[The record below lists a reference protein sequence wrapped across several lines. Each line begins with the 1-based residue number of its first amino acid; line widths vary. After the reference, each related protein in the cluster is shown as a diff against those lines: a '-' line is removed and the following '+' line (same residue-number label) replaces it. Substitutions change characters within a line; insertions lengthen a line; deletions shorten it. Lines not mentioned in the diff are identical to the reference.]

1 MRLGLVTVLLV
12 IACICG
18 VWTVRE
24 ARPIEHIPS
33 TIWISLLS
41 AQWGMPTSRSIGAT
55 LLAYALHIDLSDVRT
70 LLSGALA
77 GGQAGDDWIVAQPN
91 TTPPIEVAPAPDLQ
105 LDAPP
110 PSRDPPV
117 PETNPVAL
125 IYHAHPHE
133 SYLPE
138 LPGVHAVD
146 RAFDAIEN
154 GRTVTVLGASLAKQL
169 NTFGI
174 GSAHRAAPY
183 PWKNAYAAARRTII
197 EAMNT
202 HESLT
207 YLIDIHRDSLRREK
221 TTLTN
226 MKHTYARIVFVI
238 GQKNVDYTKNVR
250 FATRL
255 HERIERAVPGLSR
268 GIIVK
273 RAGSHGEFNQS
284 LSPNS
289 VLIEIGGVDNTLIE
303 AQRSID
309 VLASALRDI
318 IVEDTGGVEKTL

>member
-1 MRLGLVTVLLV
+1 MRPGRMIVLIIIV
-12 IACICG
+12 CVWG

-24 ARPIEHIPS
+24 AHPLERIPS
-33 TIWISLLS
+33 TIWTNLLA
-41 AQWGMPTSRSIGAT
+41 AQWGAPSSRSIGAT
-55 LLAYALHIDLSDVRT
+55 VLAYTLHIERSDVRT

-77 GGQAGDDWIVAQPN
+77 GGQADGDWIIAQPN
-91 TTPPIEVAPAPDLQ
+91 TTPPIEVAPAPDLR

-110 PSRDPPV
+110 PAPTPQIR
-117 PETNPVAL
+117 ETNPVAL
-125 IYHAHPHE
+125 IYHAHPYE

-138 LPGVHAVD
+138 LPGVHSVD

-169 NTFGI
+169 TSFGI
-174 GSAHRAAPY
+174 GSAHSAVPY
-183 PWKNAYAAARRTII
+183 SWKNAYRTARSTVI
-197 EAMNT
+197 EAMKT
-202 HESLT
+202 HDSLT
-207 YLIDIHRDSLRREK
+207 YLIDIHRDALRREK
-221 TTLTN
+221 TTLTT
-226 MKHTYARIVFVI
+226 KEHTYARIVFVI
-238 GQKNVDYTKNVR
+238 GQKNIDYSQNVR

-255 HERIERAVPGLSR
+255 HERIERALPGISR
-268 GIIVK
+268 GIILK

-318 IVEDTGGVEKTL
+318 IIEDRGTIEKTL